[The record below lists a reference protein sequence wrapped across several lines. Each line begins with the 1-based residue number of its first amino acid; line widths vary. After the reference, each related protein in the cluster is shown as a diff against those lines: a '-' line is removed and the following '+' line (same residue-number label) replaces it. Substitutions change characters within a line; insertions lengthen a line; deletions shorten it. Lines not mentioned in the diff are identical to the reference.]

1 MTFGSQKKEILIE
14 SEGKH
19 EHEEDNDI
27 KEEGDTQLDNDIFE
41 DDFDEDYPLN
51 EAMEKNL
58 LPKFNVNPML
68 LYPVF

>member
-1 MTFGSQKKEILIE
+1 MTYGSQKKEILVE

-27 KEEGDTQLDNDIFE
+27 KEEGDTPQDENIFE

-51 EAMEKNL
+51 DAMIKKLN
-58 LPKFNVNPML
+58 
-68 LYPVF
+68 